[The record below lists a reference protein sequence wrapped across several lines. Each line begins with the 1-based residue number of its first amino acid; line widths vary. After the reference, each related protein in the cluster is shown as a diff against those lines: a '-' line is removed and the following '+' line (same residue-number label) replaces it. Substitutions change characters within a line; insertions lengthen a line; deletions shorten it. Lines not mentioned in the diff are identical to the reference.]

1 MQNSCQL
8 SQQAMDYL
16 SRFHSILDEMIT
28 GMTGASLNQSI
39 SHNFIV
45 QMIPHHR
52 AAIEMSH
59 NILQYT
65 ENHRVRQ
72 IASNIITAQT
82 KSIADMQ
89 AVEAQC
95 SSLTNSPQELQLYQ
109 RRMELIFS
117 DMFSRMGRA
126 PEDNCLARVFMQE
139 MIPHHQGAIHMSEN
153 TLKYDICGGLKPI
166 LRAIITSQR
175 QGVQEMQALLC
186 TM

>member
-8 SQQAMDYL
+8 SQQTLDYL
-16 SRFHSILDEMIT
+16 SRFHGILDEMIA
-28 GMTGASLNQSI
+28 GMTGASRNQSI

-52 AAIEMSH
+52 AAIEMSR

-65 ENHRVRQ
+65 GNRHVRQ
-72 IASNIITAQT
+72 IASNIIASQT

-95 SSLTNSPQELQLYQ
+95 SGVTNSQQELLLYQ

-117 DMFSRMGRA
+117 EMFSRMGSA
-126 PEDNCLARVFMQE
+126 PEDNCLARIFMQE
-139 MIPHHQGAIHMSEN
+139 MIPHHEGAIRMSEN
-153 TLKYDICGGLKPI
+153 TLKYDICDGLRPI
-166 LRAIITSQR
+166 LRAIITSQS
-175 QGVQEMQALLC
+175 QGVREMQALLC